1 MRKHMIFYMT
11 NYVWGSEETQYFFK
25 LNPESILDAID
36 AVGFKTTG
44 RCLPLN
50 SIENRVY
57 EIEVDR
63 PDSEIKSPSDN
74 FVVAKFYRPG
84 RWSKDQIN
92 DEHQFLKDLDDAE
105 IPVIPPLRI
114 DGQTLFEMPNH
125 KIFYCLY
132 EKRGGRNPEEMN
144 EEQLEIMG
152 RSLARIHSVGALR
165 AAEHRI
171 KLTPETYG
179 EANLNFLSSTNHIP
193 LDIRENYLA
202 MANQIIN
209 ESKTLFKDIAYQRVH
224 GDFHKGNIILRGDD
238 SYFVDFD
245 DMVMGPV
252 VQDVWPICPGDD
264 QQSIIDRNIF
274 LEAYDSIRPFPY
286 EQLKL
291 IPCLRALRLIHF
303 SAWIAKRWDDPS
315 FRHTFGHFES
325 ANYWYGQLNDLRA
338 LLAKVKDSNSQFIY

>member
-1 MRKHMIFYMT
+1 MIFYMSK
-11 NYVWGSEETQYFFK
+11 YVWGSEETQYFFK
-25 LNPESILDAID
+25 LNPEAILDAID

-63 PDSEIKSPSDN
+63 PESEINSPSDN
-74 FVVAKFYRPG
+74 FIVAKFYRPG
-84 RWSKDQIN
+84 RWTKEQIR
-92 DEHQFLKDLDDAE
+92 DEHDFLNDLVEAE
-105 IPVIPPLRI
+105 VPVIPPLNI
-114 DGQTLFEMPNH
+114 DGETLFEMPDH
-125 KIFYCLY
+125 KILYCLY

-152 RSLARIHSVGALR
+152 RSLARIHSVGALK
-165 AAEHRI
+165 AAKHRI
-171 KLTPETYG
+171 KLTPESYG
-179 EANLNFLSSTNHIP
+179 EANLNYLKSTDYIP
-193 LDIRENYLA
+193 SDIRESFITICD
-202 MANQIIN
+202 QIIR
-209 ESKTLFKDIAYQRVH
+209 ESKPLFENMNFQRVH

-274 LEAYDSIRPFPY
+274 LDAYDSIRSFPY

-291 IPCLRALRLIHF
+291 IPSLRALRLIHF

-315 FRHTFGHFES
+315 FKYTFGYFES
-325 ANYWYGQLNDLRA
+325 PNYWYGQMNDLRA
-338 LLAKVKDSNSQFIY
+338 LLSKIIEVKNPYQY

>member
-1 MRKHMIFYMT
+1 MT
-11 NYVWGSEETQYFFK
+11 NYVWGNEETQYFFE
-25 LNPESILDAID
+25 LRPETILDAID
-36 AVGFKTTG
+36 AIGFKTTG

-63 PDSEIKSPSDN
+63 PESEIKSPSDN

-84 RWSKDQIN
+84 RWSKAQIL
-92 DEHQFLKDLDDAE
+92 DEHEFLNDLVEAE
-105 IPVIPPLRI
+105 IPVIPPLKI
-114 DGQTLFEMPNH
+114 DGTTLFEMPDH

-152 RSLARIHSVGALR
+152 RSLARIHSVGALKP
-165 AAEHRI
+165 ANHRI
-171 KLTPETYG
+171 KLTPESYG
-179 EANLNFLSSTNHIP
+179 EANLTFLTSTNYIP
-193 LDIRENYLA
+193 SDIKENFVTICT
-202 MANQIIN
+202 QIIN
-209 ESKTLFKDIAYQRVH
+209 EAKPLFENVTYQRVH

-274 LEAYDSIRPFPY
+274 LDAYDSIRSFPF

-315 FRHTFGHFES
+315 FKHTFGYFES
-325 ANYWYGQLNDLRA
+325 PNYWYGQMNDLRA
-338 LLAKVKDSNSQFIY
+338 LLSKIQESKCQYNY